1 MVPLTDEDT
10 DRKRHAMEC
19 ALALPYEVRALPLVC
34 SGQLHALIPLMPERL
49 GPLGE
54 CLVIQLPMRLERAHY
69 MPALPAA
76 EFQQAIGGVPAV
88 KEHIDLEARGE
99 QPL

>member
-10 DRKRHAMEC
+10 DRKRQGMEF
-19 ALALPYEVRALPLVC
+19 ALALPYEVRALPLVR
-34 SGQLHALIPLMPERL
+34 SGQLDALRPLLPERL
-49 GPLGE
+49 GPLGTF
-54 CLVIQLPMRLERAHY
+54 LVIQLPMRPDGTHHL
-69 MPALPAA
+69 PALPAA
-76 EFQQAIGGVPAV
+76 EFQQAIGGVPTV

>member
-10 DRKRHAMEC
+10 DRKRQAMEF

-54 CLVIQLPMRLERAHY
+54 FLVIQLPIRLDGAHH
-69 MPALPAA
+69 MPVLPAT
-76 EFQQAIGGVPAV
+76 EFQQAIGGVPIV
-88 KEHIDLEARGE
+88 KEHIDLEARG
-99 QPL
+99 